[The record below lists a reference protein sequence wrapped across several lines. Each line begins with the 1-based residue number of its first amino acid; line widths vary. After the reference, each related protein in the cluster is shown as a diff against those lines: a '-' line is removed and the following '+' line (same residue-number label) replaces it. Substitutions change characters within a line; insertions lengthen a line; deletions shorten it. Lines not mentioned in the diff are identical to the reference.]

1 MKELTIVGALAVDFD
16 SYEAAIR
23 IIESRRYPLELM
35 HTHTLAL
42 DEADRALRILG
53 NDMSGEYGIH
63 LSLAPNG

>member
-1 MKELTIVGALAVDFD
+1 MKELKILGALAVDFD

-35 HTHTLAL
+35 HTHTMSL
-42 DEADRALRILG
+42 DQADRALRILG
-53 NDMSGEYGIH
+53 NEVEGEYGIH